1 MKILHITSSL
11 KVGGAESLLVDLLKD
26 LKERGIENSVL
37 YFHEGPNVEKIKN
50 MQIECIKVEPL
61 FKMYDPIFLF
71 NFFRLIKKIN
81 PDVIHSSL
89 WAANFLSTI
98 ASKIFK
104 IPILCSIHLA
114 SNLEDKSSDSR
125 IRAFL
130 EKITFKADSLVAVS
144 HSLKYEL
151 VQKYPQLKN
160 KIEVIENGIDVNR
173 FGCSLQR
180 QSSNFIIGTVGRFI
194 PRKNH
199 KLLIEAFSELHK
211 IYPETE
217 LHLVGQGPLENEL
230 KNLVFNFG
238 LVSEIK
244 FIKTDDASQLYK
256 NFDCFVLPSD
266 QEGLSIAL
274 LEALASGVASIVVG
288 KDRKH
293 DLISQNE
300 NGLIVK
306 KEKNELI
313 FAISKLILDPD
324 LKIELSQ
331 NGRELANS
339 KYSLDK
345 MVSSYI
351 EVYKRINI

>member
-11 KVGGAESLLVDLLKD
+11 KVGGAESLLVDLLKT
-26 LKERGIENSVL
+26 LKEREIENSVL
-37 YFHEGPNVEKIKN
+37 YFHEGPNVKKIRN
-50 MQIECIKVEPL
+50 MKIECIKVESL

-71 NFFRLIKKIN
+71 NFFRLVKKIN

-104 IPILCSIHLA
+104 IPLLCSIHLA
-114 SNLEDKSSDSR
+114 SNLEQETSDNK
-125 IRAFL
+125 IRTFL
-130 EKITFKADSLVAVS
+130 EKIIFKADSLVAVS
-144 HSLKYEL
+144 HSLKNEL
-151 VQKYPQLKN
+151 ILKYPQLKN
-160 KIEVIENGIDVNR
+160 KLEVIENGIAAER
-173 FGCSLQR
+173 FGGSIHM
-180 QSSNFIIGTVGRFI
+180 SSKFIIGTVGRFI

-199 KLLIEAFSELHK
+199 KFLIETFAELHK
-211 IYPETE
+211 IYPNTE
-217 LHLVGQGPLENEL
+217 LHLVGQGPLEDEL
-230 KNLVFNFG
+230 KNLVFKLDLN
-238 LVSEIK
+238 SSIK
-244 FIKTDDASQLYK
+244 FIKTDDASSIYK

-274 LEALASGVASIVVG
+274 LEALASGVASIVIG
-288 KDRKH
+288 QDSKH
-293 DLISQNE
+293 DVISQNE

-313 FAISKLILDPD
+313 FAISRLILDPD

-331 NGRELANS
+331 NGRELVSS